1 MARFTWG
8 SSCSGYPSEGEISM
22 VGSDVVPTAT
32 LFGSG
37 PRRVKTPQP
46 ALNTLLVDP
55 KVRRKMTME

>member
-1 MARFTWG
+1 
-8 SSCSGYPSEGEISM
+8 M